1 MLDFSDIKLGKV
13 IIFQDKPCVVTA
25 CYFSKVTK
33 GKPTKKCK
41 IKNLI
46 TGLSMDYTFKAGER
60 IEEADLRKE
69 KANYLYASDG
79 SLSFMTVESY
89 ETVEIEA
96 EMLGG
101 KEGYLKDGLEVLIVY
116 FNDNPITVDLPI
128 KVSYKI
134 IQTSDAIKGNSV
146 SDIEKDAIIET
157 GLTVKVPA
165 FIKEGEFVLINT
177 VEDEY
182 AGRDTEKNS
191 K

>member
-101 KEGYLKDGLEVLIVY
+101 KEGYLKDGLEAPKKEEAASPPPTDSEEDQVKPKAVCFKLAWIRWDPRWNLKNYTTSIRLIPSGVCWM
-116 FNDNPITVDLPI
+116 F
-128 KVSYKI
+128 
-134 IQTSDAIKGNSV
+134 TSRALV
-146 SDIEKDAIIET
+146 AAHR
-157 GLTVKVPA
+157 L
-165 FIKEGEFVLINT
+165 F
-177 VEDEY
+177 
-182 AGRDTEKNS
+182 
-191 K
+191 